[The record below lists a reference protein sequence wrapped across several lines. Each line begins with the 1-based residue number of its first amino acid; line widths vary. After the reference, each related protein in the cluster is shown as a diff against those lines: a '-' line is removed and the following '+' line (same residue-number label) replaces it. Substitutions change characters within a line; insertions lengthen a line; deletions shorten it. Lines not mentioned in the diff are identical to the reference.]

1 MPKLETSIAHN
12 ADMPLRHRH
21 YNVCDSEGLTTINH
35 LTARRAFFTA
45 SAAIALTFATAFS
58 SAAEE
63 DKEKEK
69 EKEELCGPVVT
80 PLPAPPASS
89 PDPESEN
96 IEVSSEGAEMS
107 RNGDARL
114 RGKVEIRQ
122 GTREIN
128 AEDVTYEAETRSFKV
143 DGDVEYQDPVVRV
156 RGESGSYDAVGG
168 AHFRGAEF
176 EIPSRPARGTA
187 DEIAVRPDGRVTL
200 DEVEYTTCPVGN
212 RDWALSASDI
222 DLDTRSRNGSGE
234 NVRLDFKGVP
244 ILYTPFI
251 SFPLGDQRKSGFLF
265 PDFSF
270 SNRSGLEL
278 TVPYYFNLAPNY
290 DLTATPR
297 YFSDRGL
304 DLESEFRYLGHDQ
317 QGSLFGTYLPND
329 KIRDRDRSFL
339 RWTHVG
345 DFAQQ
350 WRVDV
355 DAANA
360 SDENYFED
368 FGLGSEGTSVTFL
381 ERNAQLRYFGNHW
394 LLLGQLQNFQIIDE
408 TLPDEDRPYSRTPRL
423 LARGTWQDGPLGIEY
438 AFDGELVH
446 FQREQALI
454 GTRLDVAPEVRFPFR
469 RAGFYVEPAAAY
481 RYTRYDLDYAQP
493 GQPTTPTREAPILSL
508 DAGMAFER
516 VSGDASEGLLTL
528 EPRVLY
534 LYVPFRDQADLPVFD
549 TTIPDLNLVQLFRR
563 NRYVGADRLSD
574 ADQVSYGVTSRL
586 LDTDS
591 GQQYLS
597 ATLGQTWYF
606 DSPRVTLPD
615 EFVEERNSS
624 NIIAEL
630 ALNAYRNWTVNFAY
644 EWDPENTR
652 GNKSQFALQYRAASD
667 QVVNVGYRFRRNL
680 IEQVDSSIAWPVF
693 DRWKL
698 FLGGVYSL
706 RDEALIDQF
715 AGFEYSS
722 CCWRLR
728 VVQRRFVSG
737 RTGERDNSLA
747 LQLELKGL
755 SNVGVPADAFLEGSI
770 RGYSREP

>member
-1 MPKLETSIAHN
+1 M
-12 ADMPLRHRH
+12 
-21 YNVCDSEGLTTINH
+21 
-35 LTARRAFFTA
+35 
-45 SAAIALTFATAFS
+45 SAG
-58 SAAEE
+58 E
-63 DKEKEK
+63 D
-69 EKEELCGPVVT
+69 LCGPVVS
-80 PLPAPPASS
+80 PLPPAPATTSAEPGA
-89 PDPESEN
+89 EN
-96 IEVSSEGAEMS
+96 IEVSSEGADLS
-107 RNGDARL
+107 RNGDAHL
-114 RGKVEIRQ
+114 RGEVVVRQ
-122 GTREIN
+122 GARQLT
-128 AEDVTYEAETRSFKV
+128 AEDVTYEAGTRSFRV
-143 DGDVEYQDPVVRV
+143 EGNVEYQDPQVRV
-156 RGESGSYDAVGG
+156 RGETGSYDVAGG
-168 AHFRGAEF
+168 ARFGGAEF
-176 EIPSRPARGTA
+176 EVPSRPARGTA
-187 DEIAVRPDGRVTL
+187 DEIAVRADGRVTL

-222 DLDTRSRNGSGE
+222 DLDTRSRNGTGR
-234 NVRLDFKGVP
+234 NVRLDFKGIP

-270 SNRSGLEL
+270 SSRSGVEL
-278 TVPYYFNLAPNY
+278 AAPYYFNLAPNY

-304 DLESEFRYLGHDQ
+304 NLEGEFRYLGEQHH
-317 QGSLFGTYLPND
+317 GEVTGAYLPND
-329 KIRDRDRSFL
+329 DLRDRDRSL
-339 RWTHVG
+339 VRWNHVG
-345 DFAQQ
+345 DFARH
-350 WRVDV
+350 WRVEV

-368 FGLGSEGTSVTFL
+368 FGVGAEGTSVTFL
-381 ERNAQLRYFGNHW
+381 ERNAQARYFGSHW
-394 LLLGQLQNFQIIDE
+394 SLLAQAQNFQIIDE
-408 TLPDEDRPYSRTPRL
+408 TLADETRPYSRVPRL
-423 LARGTWQDGPLGIEY
+423 LARGVWRDGPLGMVY
-438 AFDGELVH
+438 SLDAELVH

-454 GTRLDVAPEVRFPFR
+454 GTRFDVAPEVRFPFR

-481 RYTRYDLDYAQP
+481 RYTTYDLDYGAP
-493 GQPTTPTREAPILSL
+493 GQPTTPSRDAPILSF

-516 VSGDASEGLLTL
+516 VSGDESERLITI

-534 LYVPFRDQADLPVFD
+534 LYVPFRDQTDLPVFD
-549 TTIPDLNLVQLFRR
+549 TAIPDLNLVQLFRR

-574 ADQVSYGVTSRL
+574 ADQVSYGITSRL

-615 EFVEERNSS
+615 ELVEERDSS
-624 NIIAEL
+624 NIIAEV

-652 GNKSQFALQYRAASD
+652 GNKSQFGLQYRAERD

-698 FLGGVYSL
+698 FLGAIYSL

-722 CCWRLR
+722 CCWLLR
-728 VVQRRFVSG
+728 VVQRRFVSS

-755 SNVGVPADAFLEGSI
+755 SSVGVPADAFLEDSI